1 MLSSFPGL
9 KIIFGHTSTPP
20 TVSDLSWTSVN
31 FVSMRALH
39 LSVYCYRDY
48 TPFYSLPPLLSVF
61 CNLILVWTQAP
72 PLRQLTFP
80 LIHRELPRRP
90 NNYAAVYSHCT
101 ASSGLNQLIKAAAV
115 NQLTNQGPLDI
126 LLLRFLSFFK
136 FFGWGCLLFWEGFQI
151 REEGDALCH
160 IYTNSLGVLHK
171 CIGVLCC
178 WLSLLSRHLVW
189 WRCAGLDLINC
200 LSQSVDKCFLLEF
213 VLYTIWASSCV
224 LPQYLIAVC
233 NFS

>member
-1 MLSSFPGL
+1 
-9 KIIFGHTSTPP
+9 
-20 TVSDLSWTSVN
+20 
-31 FVSMRALH
+31 MRALQ

-48 TPFYSLPPLLSVF
+48 TPFYSLPPPLSVF

-72 PLRQLTFP
+72 PPRQLTFP

-136 FFGWGCLLFWEGFQI
+136 ILWLRLLVV
-151 REEGDALCH
+151 
-160 IYTNSLGVLHK
+160 LGRLPDQGRRRCTLPHLHK
-171 CIGVLCC
+171 FTWCVAQVHRSIVL
-178 WLSLLSRHLVW
+178 LAVSSL
-189 WRCAGLDLINC
+189 
-200 LSQSVDKCFLLEF
+200 
-213 VLYTIWASSCV
+213 
-224 LPQYLIAVC
+224 
-233 NFS
+233 

>member
-1 MLSSFPGL
+1 MNFCELCFYAGIATECLLLQRLHPFL
-9 KIIFGHTSTPP
+9 LTPP
-20 TVSDLSWTSVN
+20 S
-31 FVSMRALH
+31 FI
-39 LSVYCYRDY
+39 C
-48 TPFYSLPPLLSVF
+48 FF

-72 PLRQLTFP
+72 PPRQLTFP

>member
-1 MLSSFPGL
+1 
-9 KIIFGHTSTPP
+9 
-20 TVSDLSWTSVN
+20 
-31 FVSMRALH
+31 MRALQ

-48 TPFYSLPPLLSVF
+48 TPFYSLPPPLSVF
-61 CNLILVWTQAP
+61 CNRILVWTQAP
-72 PLRQLTFP
+72 PPRQLTFP

-200 LSQSVDKCFLLEF
+200 LSVSWQMLSLRVCALHNLGFKLC
-213 VLYTIWASSCV
+213 SSPV
-224 LPQYLIAVC
+224 PYRSL
-233 NFS
+233 